1 MYVCMYIRTYVLMYV
16 FMHLHRDL
24 DIDVDEICT
33 IFVTKHKS
41 RMIQGCILYK

>member
-33 IFVTKHKS
+33 IFVTKHKR

>member
-1 MYVCMYIRTYVLMYV
+1 MYVYTYVRTYVLTYV
-16 FMHLHRDL
+16 LMHLHRDL

-33 IFVTKHKS
+33 IFVTKHKR